1 MHTLISFLGK
11 SKADSVTGYKNAS
24 YRFDADFIRTV
35 PYFGLALR
43 EYLKPD
49 RLVLVGT
56 AGSMWDVF
64 FDRQQSASDET
75 LLALI
80 DAVKDECVTHEMLRE
95 SETRLSQQ
103 LGIPVECLLI
113 GYARDDS
120 EQADLLHRLADVVPR
135 RERVSLD
142 VTHGF
147 RHLPMLALVAA
158 RYLGKVR
165 DVEIANIYY
174 GAFDMRDA
182 QNEVPVVR
190 LKGLLTMLDWVDALA
205 TYEKDG
211 DYGVFAN
218 LLEQDGL
225 PGDKARTLKE
235 AAYYERTTNTVKAA
249 EKLRGTFTAVQQHQG
264 VMARLFSQQLS
275 QRMQWFQRSQRS
287 AREQALA
294 DAYLVRRDYLRA
306 TILLQEAWVS
316 RCLER
321 EQPDLLQDFNARDEV
336 RKEQQGQNKDFKQIC
351 HLRNA
356 LAHGIKPDSS
366 NKLTLSLLKDEG
378 RLLAD
383 LKRIQSV
390 LFG

>member
-1 MHTLISFLGK
+1 MRTLISFLGK
-11 SKADSVTGYKNAS
+11 NQAGYRQTC
-24 YRFDADFIRTV
+24 YRFDEHFTRST
-35 PYFGLALR
+35 PFFGLALH

-56 AGSMWDVF
+56 PGSMWDVF
-64 FDRQQSASDET
+64 FEPEGCTDEA
-75 LLALI
+75 LLALME
-80 DAVKDECVTHEMLRE
+80 AASHGRVTPEL
-95 SETRLSQQ
+95 LAQPAQQ
-103 LGIPVECLLI
+103 LGQRLGAKVECLLI
-113 GYARDDS
+113 GYAKTEV
-120 EQADLLHRLADVVPR
+120 EQADLLHRLAEVVKPG
-135 RERVSLD
+135 ERVSLD
-142 VTHGF
+142 ITHNL

-165 DVEIANIYY
+165 QVVVEDIYY
-174 GAFDMRDA
+174 GAFEMKPTGSEEA
-182 QNEVPVVR
+182 PVVR

-211 DYGVFAN
+211 DYGVFAD

-321 EQPDLLQDFNARDEV
+321 EQPDLLQDFNARDEI

-366 NKLTLSLLKDEG
+366 NKLTLSLLKDEN